1 MDEAGHKA
9 LGEIEGDAQQAEEV
23 MLKRSYSLLDQ
34 RDGENKSSAEQS
46 SSRTSNISDLNLEI
60 KDIIDDL
67 SNSNESEILSDE
79 ESVDDV
85 RRHTVAMPPPQ

>member
-9 LGEIEGDAQQAEEV
+9 LGEIEGDAQPAEEV

-34 RDGENKSSAEQS
+34 RDGENRSSAERS
-46 SSRTSNISDLNLEI
+46 SSQSNITDLNLEI

-79 ESVDDV
+79 
-85 RRHTVAMPPPQ
+85 